1 MSGPILEVKGLVAG
15 YGKKRAVHGVD
26 LTLSKGET
34 LLVLGH
40 NGAGKTT
47 LMQSVFGLTPPMAG
61 QVFYEGRD
69 VTARNPALNVA
80 DGLAFVPQGHAIF
93 SSLTVRDNLEL
104 GAFVETDR
112 SRIQKHLD
120 DVFSMFPILKE
131 REKQIAG
138 TFSGGQKQMLA
149 IGMAL
154 MHGPR
159 VLILD
164 EPSIGLAP
172 NLVDRVMKSVEEI
185 KRRFDASIV
194 IVEQNVKYSL
204 PVADRVVVLKTGGVI
219 YEGDPE
225 PLMDHQKLIELF

>member
-1 MSGPILEVKGLVAG
+1 
-15 YGKKRAVHGVD
+15 VD
-26 LTLSKGET
+26 LTLSKGDT
-34 LLVLGH
+34 LQVLGH